1 MATAAAT
8 AAAATAAAENDTP
21 AERKQFVTSNSNSNG
36 TANVAS
42 WKSCYYCTRENFKSI
57 GEFVK

>member
-1 MATAAAT
+1 MATAAASN
-8 AAAATAAAENDTP
+8 TAAAENDSP
-21 AERKQFVTSNSNSNG
+21 AERKQFVTSNANSNG

-42 WKSCYYCTRENFKSI
+42 WKSCYYCTRENFKSV